1 MVSAILSRVVILVF
15 GTLYPAYASYKA
27 VKTKNVKEYVK
38 WMMYWIVFALFC
50 AAETFADVFLSWIP
64 FYYEIKMIFVFWLLS
79 PVTRGSSFIYRK
91 FVHPNLAK
99 REKEIDEAIAQAR
112 TKGYSTLMTLGHRG
126 LTYAT
131 NVVVNTAIKGQ
142 STLVEQIKKS
152 YSTNDLRVRDDR
164 GRRGGRDDVDG
175 VPYIDD
181 SDEEF
186 GLTLQESST
195 ETSDTSLIPSSRA
208 QTQNPSSKSVAETG
222 TSNPKPTAL
231 SSKQSARS
239 KISESQSSSKLSKP
253 SDKTKSTSKKGSEN
267 RLRADNKELDRREKQ
282 DFEKRERRPLARSK
296 SDASERRPKRSRP
309 NSGLSRVEEVEHEN
323 TMAMLEKE
331 RGGEIDEVIETSDTY
346 TEEIIY
352 YSPRKSG
359 HYTSKEVK
367 SDPYATLPRT
377 RSRQRPRL
385 HQH

>member
-186 GLTLQESST
+186 
-195 ETSDTSLIPSSRA
+195 
-208 QTQNPSSKSVAETG
+208 
-222 TSNPKPTAL
+222 
-231 SSKQSARS
+231 
-239 KISESQSSSKLSKP
+239 
-253 SDKTKSTSKKGSEN
+253 EN

-309 NSGLSRVEEVEHEN
+309 NSESSNDDEGLSRVEEVEHEN